1 MRRVTNRLPPRSNLP
16 ERIEGEKTTFEIA
29 PTYAWDIYVPSYRKV
44 RGQDVWIERTEA
56 EIDAYLLKAMAA
68 KELDYLRNVELPA
81 LAN

>member
-1 MRRVTNRLPPRSNLP
+1 MRRVTNKLNLP
-16 ERIEGEKTTFEIA
+16 ERIEAEKTTFEIA
-29 PTYAWDIYVPSYRKV
+29 PTYAWEISVPWYRKV

-56 EIDAYLLKAMAA
+56 EIDAYISKAMAA